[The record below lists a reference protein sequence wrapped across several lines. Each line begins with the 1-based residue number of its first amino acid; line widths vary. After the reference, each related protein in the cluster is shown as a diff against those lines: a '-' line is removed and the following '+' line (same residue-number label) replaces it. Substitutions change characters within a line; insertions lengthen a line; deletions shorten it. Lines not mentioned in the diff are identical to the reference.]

1 VQVIKAYGAVD
12 VYLPLFLTL
21 VRDGCVW
28 SDLRAG
34 YITPGEGA
42 AGGVLRKTTKNPSQ
56 GTLSPGLDFN
66 RGPHEYNS
74 EI

>member
-1 VQVIKAYGAVD
+1 MKAYGAVD

-28 SDLRAG
+28 SAVRAG

-42 AGGVLRKTTKNPSQ
+42 AGGVLRETTKNLSQ
-56 GTLSPGLDFN
+56 STWSPDLDFN
-66 RGPHEYNS
+66 HEPHEHKA

>member
-1 VQVIKAYGAVD
+1 MKAYGAMD

-21 VRDGCVW
+21 VRNGSVG
-28 SDLRAG
+28 STLRAG

-42 AGGVLRKTTKNPSQ
+42 AGGVLRETTKNLSQ
-56 GTLSPGLDFN
+56 STRSLGLDFN
-66 RGPHEYNS
+66 RVPHEYKA